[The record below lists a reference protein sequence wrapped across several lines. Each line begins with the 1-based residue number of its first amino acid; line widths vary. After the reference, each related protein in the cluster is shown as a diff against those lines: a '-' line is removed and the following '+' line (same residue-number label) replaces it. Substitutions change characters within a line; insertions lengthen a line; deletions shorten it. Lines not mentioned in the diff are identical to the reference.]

1 MPGIVVNVPNL
12 PGVPSLNFNFSI
24 LPPTLLTSDAL
35 NAGSLFQN
43 RWGVFNSSGQ
53 GVIIFDTFLSIDF
66 RKGWVLADFPLEQG
80 AFQSYDKV
88 QTPFDVR
95 VKFASG
101 GTLTNREQLLQSV
114 DHIAGDLNLYT
125 VVTPEAVYNSVNV
138 QHYDYRRTNTNGNGL
153 ITVEMWLLEIRSASG
168 GQASTQNSQTANPV
182 AANQTTTS
190 LDQTQFFTNG
200 APPLT
205 NTFAPNGTTIID
217 TGSVQGIPITSPN
230 QQFNTLPSGL
240 S

>member
-1 MPGIVVNVPNL
+1 MPGIIINVPNL

-35 NAGSLFQN
+35 NVGALFQN
-43 RWGVFNSSGQ
+43 RWGVFSSGGQ
-53 GVIIFDTFLSIDF
+53 AVVTFDTFLSIDF

-114 DHIAGDLNLYT
+114 DNIAGDLNLYT

-153 ITVEMWLLEIRSASG
+153 ITVEMWLLEVRSASG
-168 GQASTQNSQTANPV
+168 GQAATQNAQSANPV
-182 AANQTTTS
+182 AANSTTTNVS
-190 LDQTQFFTNG
+190 NEVFTNG
-200 APPLT
+200 APPIT
-205 NTFAPNGTTIID
+205 NSFDPSGTTIVD
-217 TGSVQGIPITSPN
+217 TGSVQGIPVTAPN
-230 QQFNTLPSGL
+230 QQFNVLPSGL